1 MSDDAKDLVS
11 KLLVVDPASS
21 LGTKE
26 ILNHRWFVKDT
37 VGGGVWWLGRE
48 WGDNDTDNSDKK
60 AEEEK
65 GALRRKCSDKHNN
78 AAEEEKLEAKEAR
91 LDLIL

>member
-37 VGGGVWWLGRE
+37 VGGGV
-48 WGDNDTDNSDKK
+48 
-60 AEEEK
+60 
-65 GALRRKCSDKHNN
+65 
-78 AAEEEKLEAKEAR
+78 
-91 LDLIL
+91 

>member
-37 VGGGVWWLGRE
+37 VGWGV
-48 WGDNDTDNSDKK
+48 
-60 AEEEK
+60 
-65 GALRRKCSDKHNN
+65 
-78 AAEEEKLEAKEAR
+78 
-91 LDLIL
+91 